1 MIKTP
6 IWKDTV
12 YQAEGDTLPY
22 VVKVGNRTVWD
33 DVAYKRPQDSHIMI
47 YMNRI
52 AVDFMEG
59 SLALSTGLTSN
70 PGEYAEFKLYK
81 NSGGALSLLETYC
94 FLFDFIGEWEGGDK
108 TLSNPI
114 DGVLD
119 PRMIIPFTHYSES
132 GTDITIE

>member
-1 MIKTP
+1 MIKAP

-12 YQAEGDTLPY
+12 YQAEGETLPY

-59 SLALSTGLTSN
+59 SLAFSTGLTSN

-81 NSGGALSLLETYC
+81 NSGGNLSLLETYC
-94 FLFDFIGEWEGGDK
+94 FLFDFIGEWGGGDK